1 MFVQIQKLMTN
12 LRNCQKNQLP
22 ENQLLEL
29 QSCHLN
35 CGNMSRD
42 GLIHIVFNKVLVI
55 RLEEVNLI
63 MKALLED
70 LHMSVPNLAN
80 MLLDSTKRRNT
91 SSQRTECPWRVNI
104 SFSKS
109 NGIIKVT

>member
-1 MFVQIQKLMTN
+1 MPE
-12 LRNCQKNQLP
+12 NQLP

-63 MKALLED
+63 MKELLED

-80 MLLDSTKRRNT
+80 MLRRLLYVLGELTFHSLNLMVLLKL
-91 SSQRTECPWRVNI
+91 PN
-104 SFSKS
+104 
-109 NGIIKVT
+109 